1 MTDAFRLPPS
11 LKTDISTVEF
21 SGTYAVQDK
30 EKNKRFDFF
39 FKQIIDKSEYLCYPV
54 QWKIRI
60 AKYNGLLRPKG
71 VHMKKGRFLS
81 ALLAAVALIT
91 SLPAAAAKE
100 EKVLF
105 EDDFN
110 TLSSDYRI
118 LGGDESKVYVEDGFL
133 YIDARGIESVRVLL
147 PSSLNSYGNYK
158 IEVVATMLSP
168 SNEAR
173 WNSVMYR
180 IQNNDYPYYQMAIRQ
195 DATAANGVEFA
206 ERTTENSWSVPAKGP
221 FTEIISEEKMY
232 TYTATVSGYTAV
244 HSINGTDCVEYEAL
258 NTYKTGGIGLQ
269 ANQSMMKVDSIKV
282 TEIEDTTS
290 KSVPCVEIAQ
300 PTTNVVGGIT
310 LSREVTSK
318 AILDEIS
325 SAETKPAN
333 AIFNVNADGMVT
345 DKNGNGFATLA
356 EANNA
361 LGGVIMPTFRVT
373 SSDAADVLITF
384 LKEEKVKDVFVMS
397 DDSDIVSTLRSKVKI
412 SRGVL
417 DLSSSLADKKELSED
432 ELLEIRG
439 KANSCKASTVVLPP
453 QLATQKNVKYITD
466 RLVAVW
472 VKQSELTKAVDAY
485 KLVVSGVHGIIS
497 DNEKLILETIE
508 KYMPENS
515 LTRIPL
521 NIGHRG
527 LPSRT
532 PENTIKSAQL
542 AYEQGADV
550 IEIDVYL
557 TTDNEIVVMHD
568 PTTGRMCDKDLKVE
582 NCTLAQ
588 LKELKFKD
596 YLNSSEYA
604 DCTIPT
610 LEEYYKEFKD
620 KDIMIFCE
628 IKSAK
633 AAMITKFKEL
643 TEKYEMADQVS
654 VITFDSSQI
663 TRLKKEYPEMSVGYL
678 MNGIASGNTGAE
690 MAYTVLNTIQKYGAT
705 YNPSYSGHT
714 DEYIV
719 NANMRSIL
727 TWPWTIDS
735 QQTYLDFFT
744 SGYNGITT
752 NNCSLIKV
760 YPKSLTSEQYVYDL
774 ENGATHTVEATVT
787 TFDRKT
793 ANAFRNRNNTCEIIV
808 LDGEENATLDGNKF
822 TFTKND
828 CTLTYALKYTC
839 SKYTIYSEPIVLR
852 TGAAVVSDEETTAD
866 DSTDT
871 PASDSVT
878 DSGEKS
884 TSSNMIIYIVIGVI
898 AVAAVAVVIVL
909 VTTKKS
915 KKSDK

>member
-1 MTDAFRLPPS
+1 
-11 LKTDISTVEF
+11 
-21 SGTYAVQDK
+21 
-30 EKNKRFDFF
+30 
-39 FKQIIDKSEYLCYPV
+39 
-54 QWKIRI
+54 
-60 AKYNGLLRPKG
+60 
-71 VHMKKGRFLS
+71 MKKGRFLS
-81 ALLAAVALIT
+81 ALLAAVTLIT
-91 SLPAAAAKE
+91 SLPATAAKE

-105 EDDFN
+105 EDDFD

-118 LGGDESKVYVEDGFL
+118 LDGNESKVYVEDGFL
-133 YIDARGIESVRVLL
+133 YIDARSTESVRVLL
-147 PSSLNSYGNYK
+147 PSSLDSYGNYK
-158 IEVVATMLSP
+158 IEVVATMMSP
-168 SNEAR
+168 ANEAR

-180 IQNNDYPYYQMAIRQ
+180 IQNNNYPYYQMAIRN
-195 DATAANGVEFA
+195 DATATNGVEFA
-206 ERTTENSWSVPAKGP
+206 ERTTENSWSVPGTGS
-221 FTEIISEEKMY
+221 FTEKISADKMY

-258 NTYKTGGIGLQ
+258 NSYKTGGIGLQ
-269 ANQSMMKVDSIKV
+269 ANQSIMKVDSIKV
-282 TEIEDTTS
+282 TEIADTTS
-290 KSVPCVEIAQ
+290 KTVPCVEIAQ

-325 SAETKPAN
+325 NAETKPAN
-333 AIFNVNADGMVT
+333 AIFNVNADGMVAGK
-345 DKNGNGFATLA
+345 DGNGFATLA
-356 EANNA
+356 EANAA
-361 LGGVIMPTFRVT
+361 LGGVIMPTFCV
-373 SSDAADVLITF
+373 SSTDAADVLITF
-384 LKEEKVKDVFVMS
+384 LKEEKIKDVFVMS
-397 DDSDIVSTLRSKVKI
+397 EDIDIVSKLRSKVKI

-417 DLSSSLADKKELSED
+417 DLSKSLADKKELTED
-432 ELLEIRG
+432 ELLDIRG
-439 KANSCKASTVVLPP
+439 KANSCNASTVVLPP
-453 QLATQKNVKYITD
+453 RLATQKNVKYITD
-466 RLVAVW
+466 RLVTVW
-472 VKQSELTKAVDAY
+472 VKQSELTTTTDAY

-527 LPSRT
+527 LPSRA
-532 PENTIKSAQL
+532 PENTLKSAIL

-557 TTDNEIVVMHD
+557 TTDGEIVIMHD
-568 PTTGRMCDKDLKVE
+568 PTTGRMCDKDLTVE
-582 NCTLAQ
+582 NCSLAQ

-596 YLNSSEYA
+596 YLNSSEYS

-620 KDIMIFCE
+620 KDVMIFCE

-633 AAMITKFKEL
+633 AEMITKFKEL
-643 TEKYEMADQVS
+643 TEQYGMRDQVS
-654 VITFDSSQI
+654 VITFNSTQI
-663 TRLKKEYPEMSVGYL
+663 TRLKNEYPEMSVGYL

-690 MAYTVLNTIQKYGAT
+690 MAYAVLNTIQKYGAT

-774 ENGATHTVEATVT
+774 KNGGTHTVEATVT

-808 LDGEENATLDGNKF
+808 LDGEENATLNGNTF
-822 TFTKND
+822 TFTKDD

-852 TGAAVVSDEETTAD
+852 TGAAVVKEEETTAD
-866 DSTDT
+866 ESTDL

-878 DSGEKS
+878 DDGEENG
-884 TSSNMIIYIVIGVI
+884 TSSKVIIYVVIGV
-898 AVAAVAVVIVL
+898 VAVAVIVIAV
-909 VTTKKS
+909 VATVVIKKKKS
-915 KKSDK
+915 NKSDK